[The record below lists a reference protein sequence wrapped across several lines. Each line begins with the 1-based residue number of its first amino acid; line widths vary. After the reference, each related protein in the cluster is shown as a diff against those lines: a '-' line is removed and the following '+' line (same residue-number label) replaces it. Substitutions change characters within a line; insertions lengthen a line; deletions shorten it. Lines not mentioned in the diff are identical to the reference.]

1 MRPAYDWRNEYAS
14 VIDQQNMKNK
24 KPTIFIVVGMHR
36 TGSSALAR
44 GLLPLGIGLGDNL
57 LRPSESENPRGYWE
71 DVDLIRLSDKV
82 LAALGRQWESVTPI
96 LARDFPAAKLSGLV
110 DEAAHLISEKMEGS
124 RNWGFKN
131 PRTGPLIPF
140 WRLVFQTLDI
150 DVKYLVT
157 VRNPINV
164 ARSLAVRDHF
174 SPGYSYA
181 LWTSYYLDTLRNLKG
196 ENSAFIAY
204 ENLMTQAEHE
214 LRRVADILD
223 ITWNDDVASSVQDYA
238 QNFISDDFTHHRH
251 SISDLKADSSSFP
264 QTLELYD
271 ALNLLCEKTETT
283 RASGLNTTI
292 EKISRSWRRQG
303 RLLTIIEQ
311 QEFGFEQRVAQ
322 YKSEIQSHH
331 HHLSTQESEIQS
343 QHHHLSVQES
353 IIVEMRE
360 TVAQGAEK
368 LAAQEIE
375 IEDLR
380 QDNIRKNQLHL
391 EHETII
397 AKMRETAAQG
407 AEKLAAQE
415 TEIEALRQD
424 NIKKDQLHLEHETII
439 AKMRETAA
447 QGVEKLAAQGNEIEA
462 LRQDGVKKDQ
472 LYSTAQTKITDLV
485 EATTQQ
491 HAVIAALE
499 KTLAVAQADAE
510 TMKSELAETE
520 SKNYDLSSK
529 LESTNQAFAT
539 LGNQNTTLDL
549 KFRKHV
555 DQAVQTEARLHDL
568 LKIADQVALSLKA
581 ELQDLGEKHTGQLD
595 KERTLQGVI
604 AALNGDRNKLEG
616 ILERYEGAVASLL
629 ESSRWRTGN
638 AIGELRR
645 RLLRQPEVPMATH
658 FLKDLSLQFHDWKD
672 RDKTSDP
679 EQGLL
684 VNGGAARILSGARTA
699 NLSNRFVGI
708 GNVAPVGAARIAAAY
723 TGLAGAMSVTI
734 IVPIYNA
741 VDDVRQCLAS
751 LVRNTTA
758 KATLCLID
766 DASPDPGITNL
777 LQRYENFANVE
788 ILVNETNLGFTGT
801 VNRGMAHAS
810 GDVVLLNSDT
820 VVGPRWLEN
829 LRLAA
834 YSDAG
839 VGTVTAISDN
849 AGAFSCPVPGEKN
862 RTPLALFDDDTAR
875 LMFQESVRVYPD
887 VPTGNGFCLYIK
899 RAVIEKIGFLDIENF
914 PRGYGEENDFCL
926 RAMSAGF
933 HHLIDDSTYVFHREG
948 SSFEGARGDLMKAG
962 GATINRLYPHYD
974 RLVALAFT
982 APPLARAREAARIA
996 FESTASLTG
1005 NVRPRVLY
1013 LVHQAEGGMNQTA
1026 IDLMHSLDDCYHAF
1040 ILMSDGEN
1048 LSVLEYENRVMRTIE
1063 QIKLAQ
1069 PIFDCRLPHP
1079 EYGQVLAR
1087 ILQEYR
1093 IELAHMHHLL
1103 SSSLDVCSVLETF
1116 DIPLVLSIHDFFYIC
1131 PTVNL
1136 LDQNDTY
1143 CGGHCTAGDGQCP
1156 VPFQHFASIS
1166 GLKHGWVND
1175 WRVQTGRLLS
1185 AADSIVAPSQYV
1197 LDLYRSHF
1205 PDLDAQKFCV
1215 IEHGRDLEF
1224 DGDCATPPTPDE
1236 TIRVLV
1242 PGVISRHKGANLLQ
1256 QLAKLD
1262 EGKRLEFHFLGRIPP
1277 QLEGIGIE
1285 HGPYEITELQNHVRA
1300 IAPSFI
1306 GLFSITSETYGHVL
1320 TEAWSCGVPALVLD
1334 IGAQADRIA
1343 SHGGGWV
1350 LDHSDPGT
1358 VYRRILAIAEDA
1370 DAYAAQS
1377 EMATLKDVPTLD
1389 DMGHDYDR
1397 LYRHVRF
1404 ARRAFRPRDAAG
1416 ASAQMGD
1423 DVFPLRL
1430 AVIPQLDGDG
1440 HPISS
1445 AYIRLKSPLDHSLS
1459 RILLDYREMAVS
1471 EFVDRCQEFD
1481 AVLVQRLALPGDKAE
1496 RFIAACQDENIPYVF
1511 DVDDDLLALDESH
1524 IEAEMYARERPGLRS
1539 LVENA
1544 AIVLSSTPVLAERCS
1559 AFNDN
1564 VTVVPNALD
1573 EKTWFAQNNH
1583 SSRRDRDYE
1592 GIGLLYMG
1600 TETHAG
1606 DLIILKQ
1613 ALENIASSRNAPNVR
1628 LFVIGG
1634 EPENSAPDWYTRI
1647 HAPLDCRRYPEFVN
1661 WLRSYQGFWD
1671 IALAPLAET
1680 SFNEAKSHLKYLE
1693 YSALGLPGVY
1703 ADWAPYN
1710 QVVAHDRTGLLATHT
1725 PEAWT
1730 DAILA
1735 LANSKDLRTEIATA
1749 AHEDLVENHLLGHTA
1764 GNFAEVIVS
1773 AIRR

>member
-1 MRPAYDWRNEYAS
+1 MF
-14 VIDQQNMKNK
+14 V
-24 KPTIFIVVGMHR
+24 VVGMHR

-71 DVDLIRLSDKV
+71 DVDLMFLSDRV
-82 LAALGRQWESVTPI
+82 LASLGRKWESVTP
-96 LARDFPAAKLSGLV
+96 LLERDFSAVENTDLVEEAAKL
-110 DEAAHLISEKMEGS
+110 ISKKMTGS

-140 WRLVFQTLDI
+140 WRRVFQTLDI

-204 ENLMTQAEHE
+204 ENLMTRPEHE
-214 LRRVADILD
+214 LQRVADILD
-223 ITWNDDVASSVQDYA
+223 ITWDDDVASSVQDYA
-238 QNFISDDFTHHRH
+238 ENFISDDFTHHH
-251 SISDLKADSSSFP
+251 LSISDLKADASSFS
-264 QTLELYD
+264 QTLDLYD
-271 ALNLLCEKTETT
+271 ALNFLCEETRST
-283 RASGLNTTI
+283 WSPDMNATI
-292 EKISRSWRRQG
+292 ETISRSWRRQG
-303 RLLTIIEQ
+303 RLLTIVEQ
-311 QEFGFEQRVAQ
+311 QEMGFEHRIAQ
-322 YKSEIQSHH
+322 HK
-331 HHLSTQESEIQS
+331 SEIQS

-353 IIVEMRE
+353 VIAEMRE
-360 TVAQGAEK
+360 EVARGAEK
-368 LAAQEIE
+368 QAVQENE
-375 IEDLR
+375 L
-380 QDNIRKNQLHL
+380 KVLL
-391 EHETII
+391 
-397 AKMRETAAQG
+397 QG
-407 AEKLAAQE
+407 SV
-415 TEIEALRQD
+415 
-424 NIKKDQLHLEHETII
+424 KKDQLRREHEAII
-439 AKMRETAA
+439 AEMREDAA
-447 QGVEKLAAQGNEIEA
+447 QGVEKQTAQENELKA

-472 LYSTAQTKITDLV
+472 LYTTAQTKITDLT
-485 EATTQQ
+485 EAAAQQ
-491 HAVIAALE
+491 HAAIAVLE
-499 KTLAVAQADAE
+499 ETLAVARADAE
-510 TMKSELAETE
+510 TITSELAETE
-520 SKNYDLSSK
+520 NKNHDLSSK
-529 LESTNQAFAT
+529 LESANNAFAG
-539 LGNQNTTLDL
+539 LGKEKTALEL
-549 KFRKHV
+549 KFRDHV
-555 DQAVQTEARLHDL
+555 NKAVQTEARLHDL
-568 LKIADQVALSLKA
+568 LKTGDQVALSLKA
-581 ELQDLGEKHTGQLD
+581 DLRDLSEEHAGQLD
-595 KERTLQGVI
+595 KERNLHGVI
-604 AALNGDRNKLEG
+604 AAMNGDRNKLEG
-616 ILERYEGAVASLL
+616 ILERYEGAVTSLL

-672 RDKTSDP
+672 RDKTTDP
-679 EQGLL
+679 EPGLR

-699 NLSNRFVGI
+699 ALSNRFI
-708 GNVAPVGAARIAAAY
+708 GGGNDAQVNAARNAAAF
-723 TGLAGAMSVTI
+723 TGLVSAPPITI

-741 VDDVRQCLAS
+741 VDDVQHCLAS
-751 LVRNTTA
+751 LARNTTS

-766 DASPDPGITNL
+766 DASPDPEISKL
-777 LQRYENFANVE
+777 LRRYEYFANVE
-788 ILVNETNLGFTGT
+788 ILVNEKNLGFTGT
-801 VNRGMAHAS
+801 VNRGMTHVS

-820 VVGPRWLEN
+820 VVGPRWLES

-862 RTPLALFDDDTAR
+862 RTPTALFDDDVAR

-899 RAVIEKIGFLDIENF
+899 RAVIEKIGLLDIENF

-948 SSFEGARGDLMKAG
+948 SSFEGARADLMKTG
-962 GATINRLYPHYD
+962 GATINRLYPQYD

-996 FESTASLTG
+996 FESTASFTG

-1013 LVHQAEGGMNQTA
+1013 LVHQTEGGMTQTV
-1026 IDLMHSLDDCYHAF
+1026 IDLIHGLDDCYHAF

-1048 LSVLEYENRVMRTIE
+1048 LCLLDYENRTMRTIE

-1079 EYGQVLAR
+1079 EYGLILAR

-1103 SSSLDVCSVLETF
+1103 SSTLDVCNVLETF
-1116 DIPLVLSIHDFFYIC
+1116 EIPLVLSIHDFFYIC

-1136 LDQNDTY
+1136 LDQDDAY

-1156 VPFQHFASIS
+1156 VPFQYFASIP
-1166 GLKHGWVND
+1166 GLKHGWVDD
-1175 WRVQTGRLLS
+1175 WRIQTSRLLRT
-1185 AADSIVAPSQYV
+1185 ADSIVAPSQYV

-1205 PDLDAQKFCV
+1205 PDLDAQKTCV
-1215 IEHGRDLEF
+1215 IEHGRDLEYA
-1224 DGDCATPPTPDE
+1224 DDCATPPTSDE
-1236 TIRVLV
+1236 IIRVLV
-1242 PGVISRHKGANLLQ
+1242 PGVISRHKGAHLIQ
-1256 QLAKLD
+1256 KLAKLD
-1262 EGKRLEFHFLGRIPP
+1262 GGKRLEFHFLGRIPP

-1285 HGPYEITELQNHVRA
+1285 HGSYEVTELQSHVRA

-1350 LDHSDPGT
+1350 LDPNNAE
-1358 VYRRILAIAEDA
+1358 VAYRQILAITDDA
-1370 DAYAAQS
+1370 DAYAAQL
-1377 EMATLKDVPTLD
+1377 EKATLKDVPTLD

-1397 LYRHVRF
+1397 LYRHIRYE
-1404 ARRAFRPRDAAG
+1404 RRAFRPRDAAG
-1416 ASAQMGD
+1416 PSARMGD
-1423 DVFPLRL
+1423 AVFPLRL
-1430 AVIPQLDGDG
+1430 AVIPQMDGDG
-1440 HPISS
+1440 QPISS
-1445 AYIRLKSPLDHSLS
+1445 AFIRLRFPLDHSLS
-1459 RILLDYREMAVS
+1459 RNLLDYQEVAFS
-1471 EFVDRCQEFD
+1471 DYLDRCSEFD
-1481 AVLVQRLALPGDKAE
+1481 AAIVHRTALPGDKAE
-1496 RFIAACQDENIPYVF
+1496 RFIAACRDGNIPYVF
-1511 DVDDDLLALDESH
+1511 DVDDDLLALDEAH
-1524 IEAEMYARERPGLRS
+1524 IEAAEYARERHGLRS

-1544 AIVLSSTPVLAERCS
+1544 ALVLTSTTVIAERYT

-1564 VTVVPNALD
+1564 IAVVPNALD
-1573 EKTWFAQNNH
+1573 EKTWFASKDH
-1583 SSRRDRDYE
+1583 SSQRDRDYE

-1613 ALENIASSRNAPNVR
+1613 ALENLASTHKAPDVR

-1647 HAPLDCRRYPEFVN
+1647 NAPLDCRRYPEFVD
-1661 WLRSYQGFWD
+1661 WLRSYRNFWD
-1671 IALAPLAET
+1671 IALAPLAEN

-1693 YSALGLPGVY
+1693 YTALGLPGVY
-1703 ADWAPYN
+1703 ADLAPYN
-1710 QVVAHDRTGLLATHT
+1710 RVVAPNRTGLLTAHT
-1725 PEAWT
+1725 PEAWA
-1730 DAILA
+1730 DAIRT
-1735 LANSKDLRTEIATA
+1735 LANSEDLRADIATA

-1764 GNFAEVIVS
+1764 GTFAEAVVS